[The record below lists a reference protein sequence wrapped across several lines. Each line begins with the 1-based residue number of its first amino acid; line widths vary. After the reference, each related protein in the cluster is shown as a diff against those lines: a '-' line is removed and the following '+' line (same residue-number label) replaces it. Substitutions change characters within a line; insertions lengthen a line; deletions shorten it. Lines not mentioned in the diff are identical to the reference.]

1 MVKVSGI
8 EKKEKYSRRKRKK
21 RKVTVVSLIII
32 FHYKGINQNKDKCN
46 NTVQDKKNEQPH
58 LSILLFLLLFY
69 NKIYMLKFRNG

>member
-8 EKKEKYSRRKRKK
+8 EKKKNTPGENGKK

-32 FHYKGINQNKDKCN
+32 FHYKSINQNKDKCN